1 MELLYP
7 NGFWFLRKHQYAR
20 YLHILTKKEGNE
32 DDPQPWQGI
41 TGRVKQ
47 LAENETKRL
56 MKKFKEIE
64 MTQTKM
70 QTKLESVEMT
80 QTKMQTKLE
89 SVAEKIDGK
98 LANIEQVLRQLTEKN
113 GVS

>member
-56 MKKFKEIE
+56 MMSSAAETKRLMTKFKEIE

-70 QTKLESVEMT
+70 QTKLESVE
-80 QTKMQTKLE
+80 
-89 SVAEKIDGK
+89 EKIDGK

>member
-32 DDPQPWQGI
+32 NDPQPWQGI

-56 MKKFKEIE
+56 MTKFKEIE

-70 QTKLESVEMT
+70 QTKLESVEE
-80 QTKMQTKLE
+80 KMQTKLE
-89 SVAEKIDGK
+89 SVEENIDGE
-98 LANIEQVLRQLTEKN
+98 LANIKQLLSQLT
-113 GVS
+113 